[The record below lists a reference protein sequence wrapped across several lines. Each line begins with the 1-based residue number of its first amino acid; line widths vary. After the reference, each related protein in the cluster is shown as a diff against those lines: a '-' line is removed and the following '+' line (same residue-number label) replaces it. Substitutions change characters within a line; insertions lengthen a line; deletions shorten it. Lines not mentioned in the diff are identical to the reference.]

1 MRKRC
6 CQFYPLSSLMLIL
19 FRRVNMTICS
29 NILQM
34 SKVTSDCVSLLEN
47 QWRSPV
53 LTCTIGKCT
62 LPHVGIE
69 FAQNL

>member
-6 CQFYPLSSLMLIL
+6 CQFYPLSNLTLRL
-19 FRRVNMTICS
+19 FRLVNMTICS
-29 NILQM
+29 NILEM
-34 SKVTSDCVSLLEN
+34 PKVTSDCVSLMEN

-62 LPHVGIE
+62 LPHVEIG